1 MISRKLS
8 EKLNE
13 QINKEIYSAYLY
25 QDISNYYAVKGLKV
39 FSKWFAIQSGEEL
52 DHARKIN
59 GYLLDEGITPVL
71 GAIAAP
77 DSRFEDLKAPLV
89 AAYEHEKFITSSI
102 NDIFRAADDEGDYR
116 TKRFL
121 GWFIDEQAEEEKNA
135 SDLITEYDLFGST
148 SQGLFMLDSKLG
160 ERK

>member
-1 MISRKLS
+1 MLS
-8 EKLNE
+8 
-13 QINKEIYSAYLY
+13 SAT
-25 QDISNYYAVKGLKV
+25 Q
-39 FSKWFAIQSGEEL
+39 
-52 DHARKIN
+52 
-59 GYLLDEGITPVL
+59 
-71 GAIAAP
+71 
-77 DSRFEDLKAPLV
+77 DLKAPLV

-135 SDLITEYDLFGST
+135 SDLVTEYDLFGST

>member
-25 QDISNYYAVKGLKV
+25 QDISNYYAVKGLKG
-39 FSKWFAIQSGEEL
+39 FSKWFAIQAGEEL

-71 GAIAAP
+71 SSIAAP
-77 DSRFEDLKAPLV
+77 GSRFENLKAPLV

-102 NDIFRAADDEGDYR
+102 NDIFRAADEEEDYR

>member
-25 QDISNYYAVKGLKV
+25 QDISNYYAVKGLKG
-39 FSKWFAIQSGEEL
+39 FSKWFAM
-52 DHARKIN
+52 
-59 GYLLDEGITPVL
+59 
-71 GAIAAP
+71 
-77 DSRFEDLKAPLV
+77 KAPLV

-135 SDLITEYDLFGST
+135 SDLVTEYDLFGST

>member
-25 QDISNYYAVKGLKV
+25 QDISNYYAVKGLKG

-71 GAIAAP
+71 STITAP
-77 DSRFEDLKAPLV
+77 GSRFENLKAPLV
-89 AAYEHEKFITSSI
+89 AAYEHEKFIT
-102 NDIFRAADDEGDYR
+102 IFRAADEEEDYR

>member
-13 QINKEIYSAYLY
+13 QINKEMYSAYLY
-25 QDISNYYAVKGLKV
+25 QDIANYYAVKGLKG
-39 FSKWFAIQSGEEL
+39 FSKWFAIQAGEEL

-71 GAIAAP
+71 STIAAP

-89 AAYEHEKFITSSI
+89 AAY
-102 NDIFRAADDEGDYR
+102 DIFRAADDEGDYR

-135 SDLITEYDLFGST
+135 SDLVTEYDLFGST
-148 SQGLFMLDSKLG
+148 SQGF
-160 ERK
+160 

>member
-25 QDISNYYAVKGLKV
+25 QDISNYYAVKGLKG
-39 FSKWFAIQSGEEL
+39 FSKWFAIQAGEEL

-71 GAIAAP
+71 STIAAP
-77 DSRFEDLKAPLV
+77 GRLHQLMISSELRMMKETIEQRDSLAGSLTNRQRKRKMLQTWSLS
-89 AAYEHEKFITSSI
+89 T
-102 NDIFRAADDEGDYR
+102 IFLDR
-116 TKRFL
+116 
-121 GWFIDEQAEEEKNA
+121 QARGCSCLIRNWAKE
-135 SDLITEYDLFGST
+135 SDLLSFL
-148 SQGLFMLDSKLG
+148 Q
-160 ERK
+160 RKR

>member
-1 MISRKLS
+1 MISKKLA
-8 EKLNE
+8 EMLNE

-25 QDISNYYAVKGLKV
+25 QDISNYYAGKGLKG
-39 FSKWFAIQSGEEL
+39 FSNWFAVQAGEEL
-52 DHARKIN
+52 DHAKKIN
-59 GYLLDEGITPVL
+59 GYLIAEGVVPVL
-71 GAIAAP
+71 GMIAAP
-77 DSRFEDLKAPLV
+77 ASKFEDARTPLA

-102 NDIFRAADDEGDYR
+102 NDIFKTADAEEDYR

-121 GWFIDEQAEEEKNA
+121 GWFIDEQAEEERNA
-135 SDLITEYDLFGST
+135 SDLVAEYDLFGAT

>member
-1 MISRKLS
+1 MVCNP
-8 EKLNE
+8 E
-13 QINKEIYSAYLY
+13 
-25 QDISNYYAVKGLKV
+25 G

-121 GWFIDEQAEEEKNA
+121 GWFIDEQAEEEKN
-135 SDLITEYDLFGST
+135 LTNR
-148 SQGLFMLDSKLG
+148 QRKRKMLQI
-160 ERK
+160 